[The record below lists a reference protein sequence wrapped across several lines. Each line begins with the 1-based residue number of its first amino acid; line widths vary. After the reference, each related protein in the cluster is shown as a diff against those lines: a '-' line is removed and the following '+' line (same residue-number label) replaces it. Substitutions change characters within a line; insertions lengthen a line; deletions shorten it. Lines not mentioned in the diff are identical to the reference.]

1 MVHLC
6 AAQPYVRFIETM
18 APSPTTSG
26 GIRVCEQCQKLR
38 EAYRLAIV
46 ELARLE
52 LLKSSLGVEA
62 ALEVVPSLA
71 ALIEKAEQA
80 RRAARDELNRSD

>member
-1 MVHLC
+1 MI
-6 AAQPYVRFIETM
+6 AAQTCVRFIETM

-80 RRAARDELNRSD
+80 RRAARHELNRSD